1 MNCSDVIS
9 PLAGR
14 KFLVAA
20 LFAFSTVLIPA
31 AVPESAAQTARGAR
45 TAARAVQQ
53 PIVNRVAFD
62 GNSKVKGENLRP
74 EMQTKVG
81 FAYNEA
87 VAQAD
92 VRRITEIYN
101 RTGRGL
107 AKVGLRLVPLDND
120 RVDVVFTID
129 EGSKTP
135 VLSIDF
141 VGNNNISGYRLRNQM
156 NTTEGNFLS
165 FLKTSDVYDPDKI
178 NADLE
183 LIRRYYLKNGYAD
196 FRIVSNDVR
205 FDSARGGYI
214 VTVTVDEGPQYRVG
228 NVRVDSRVA
237 TIPEGALAG
246 QVRTRSGDV
255 YNAEAVERSLVG
267 MTNEASRRG
276 LAFTQ
281 VRPQGNRDP
290 SARTIDLAYVVDEG
304 PRVYIERI
312 NIRGNT
318 RSQDYIIRREFDV
331 VEGDAYNKVL
341 IDRAE
346 RRLNNLGHFKK
357 VRVVA
362 EPGSTPD
369 RVVLNV
375 EVEDQPTGSFS
386 VAAGYST
393 SDGAIGEVSLTE
405 SNFLGRGQYVRIGGS
420 YGQKSRGLEF
430 SFTEP
435 FFMDRRLAAGFD
447 LFWKESDET
456 DYSLFKS
463 KTIGG
468 TLRLGVPITEEIS
481 LGLRYSLYQSEIKI
495 PNDTSQPYYDCQR
508 PINNYTSRR
517 LAGSTPDCPATRD
530 PALLPTPGASDA
542 ITNLEASNAIK
553 QAEGK
558 TLTSL
563 AGYTLAYNS
572 LDNNKDPRNGLY
584 AEIKQDFA
592 GLGGDSR
599 FMRSS
604 FDAKYHYEIYE
615 DIVGIFRAQGGH
627 IMGFGGKDLRILD
640 HYFLGP
646 SLVRG
651 FAPSGLGPRD
661 VSTDPASGA
670 IGGKTYFGGSVEVQF
685 PFYGLPR
692 EVGIK
697 GAVFADAGT
706 VYGNDSGFGGGA
718 SCAYPN
724 DASITGTTRNYTV
737 GGQTVTSCIRD
748 SKKIRSSVGASLLW
762 NSPLG
767 PIRFDY
773 AWALSKDKADRTQ
786 AFRFSGGTRF

>member
-1 MNCSDVIS
+1 MIISDVIR

-14 KFLVAA
+14 IVMAVAVV
-20 LFAFSTVLIPA
+20 AFA
-31 AVPESAAQTARGAR
+31 AVSIPGVTSEAYAQRAR
-45 TAARAVQQ
+45 TARAAPVQQ
-53 PIVNRVAFD
+53 LIVNRVAFD
-62 GNSKVKGENLRP
+62 GNSKIKGDNLRP

-87 VAQAD
+87 TAQGDVA
-92 VRRITEIYN
+92 RISEIYR

-107 AKVGLRLVPLDND
+107 AQVSLRTVPLDNN
-120 RVDVVFTID
+120 RVDVVFVIS

-135 VLSIDF
+135 VLEINF
-141 VGNNNISGYRLRNQM
+141 VGNNSISGYRLRNQM

-196 FRIVSNDVR
+196 FQVVNTDVR
-205 FDSARGGYI
+205 FDSGRGGYI
-214 VTVTVDEGPQYRVG
+214 VNITVSEGPQYRLG
-228 NVRVDSRVA
+228 NVRLDSRVA
-237 TIPEGALAG
+237 NVPPDALAG
-246 QVRTRSGDV
+246 QMRTRTGDV
-255 YNAEAVERSLVG
+255 YNAEAVEKSLVG
-267 MTNEASRRG
+267 MTMEASRRG
-276 LAFTQ
+276 MAFTQ

-290 SARTIDLAYVVDEG
+290 ASRTIDLAYIVDEG

-318 RSQDYIIRREFDV
+318 RTLDYIIRREFDV

-346 RRLNNLGHFKK
+346 RRLTNLGHFKK
-357 VRVVA
+357 VRIVA

-369 RVVLNV
+369 RVILNV
-375 EVEDQPTGSFS
+375 EVEDQATGSFS

-393 SDGAIGEVSLTE
+393 SDGVIGEVALTE
-405 SNFLGRGQYVRIGGS
+405 TNFLGRGQYVRLAGT
-420 YGQKSRGLEF
+420 YGQKSKGIEF

-447 LFWKESDET
+447 VYRKDNDET
-456 DYSLFKS
+456 DYSRFKS
-463 KTIGG
+463 EVTGG
-468 TLRLGVPITEEIS
+468 TLRLGIPITEEVT
-481 LGLRYSLYQSEIKI
+481 LGLRYSLYQSKIII
-495 PNDTSQPYYDCQR
+495 PNDTSKPYFDCQN
-508 PINNYTSRR
+508 PIPGFTIATAN
-517 LAGSTPDCPATRD
+517 CPATANLGTSGTSN
-530 PALLPTPGASDA
+530 PYDA
-542 ITNLEASNAIK
+542 FNNGEASNAIK
-553 QAEGK
+553 QAQG
-558 TLTSL
+558 TTITSL

-572 LDNNKDPRNGLY
+572 LDNVKDPRNGLY

-592 GLGGDSR
+592 GLGGDSK

-604 FDAKYHYEIYE
+604 FDAKFYYEVYE
-615 DIVGIFRAQGGH
+615 DIVGLLRAQGGH
-627 IMGFGGKDLRILD
+627 IIGFGGDLRILD

-646 SLVRG
+646 TLVRG

-661 VSTDPASGA
+661 ISIDPASGA
-670 IGGKTYFGGSVEVQF
+670 IGGKTYFGGSAELQF
-685 PFYGLPR
+685 PILGIPR

-706 VYGNDSGFGGGA
+706 VFGNDSGTSTGV
-718 SCAYPN
+718 SCSAN
-724 DASITGTTRNYTV
+724 GLTGTTRVYTI
-737 GGQTVTSCIRD
+737 GGQSVTSCIRD
-748 SKKIRSSVGASLLW
+748 SHTMRSSVGASLLW

-773 AWALSKDKADRTQ
+773 AYALSKDKGDRTQ